1 MDVTQAIVA
10 RRAYRSLAPVPI
22 TDGLIEDLARHAQL
36 APSCS
41 NNQPWRFIFVDD
53 PAKLAEMKAVFAATN
68 AWAHAASMI
77 IVAFSREED
86 DCVIKE
92 REYHLFGLGLATG
105 FLLLR
110 ATELGLV
117 AHPIAGFSP
126 KKTREI
132 LGIPEAYQVTSL
144 ILVGRKAE
152 ALNPVMTPKQV
163 EQESIRP
170 ARFPLDA
177 FVYRNRYTGPV
188 PPPKA
193 EGRAS

>member
-1 MDVTQAIVA
+1 MDVTQAIAV

-22 TDGLIEDLARHAQL
+22 TDDLIEDLARHAQL

-41 NNQPWRFIFVDD
+41 NNQPWRFVFVDD
-53 PAKLAEMKAVFAATN
+53 PARLVEMRVVFTSAN

-77 IVAFSREED
+77 IAVFSRKED
-86 DCVIKE
+86 DCVIKD
-92 REYHLFGLGLATG
+92 REYHLFGCGLATG
-105 FLLLR
+105 FLVLR
-110 ATELGLV
+110 ATELGFV

-132 LGIPEAYQVTSL
+132 LGIPEAYQITSL

-163 EQESIRP
+163 AEESIRP
-170 ARFPLDA
+170 ARFPLDR
-177 FVYRNRYTGPV
+177 FVFRNAYTGPV
-188 PPPKA
+188 SPLPA
-193 EGRAS
+193 AQG